1 MSKIFLITGG
11 VKSGKTRCA
20 IKYFEECDN
29 VVYIP
34 TLDNISI
41 GTELEIAESRVL
53 RPKTWITREECY
65 SPARAI
71 SDEKLFILD
80 SVTYL
85 VINHLREAA
94 PECTEITKKIRE
106 EVSDN
111 LMSEVREFIRVI
123 RKLNCDAII
132 TTNEIGFSTMP
143 TNAFE
148 LAFRDIL
155 AKANSYIC
163 QQSDELY
170 LSLCGTQLRIF

>member
-20 IKYFEECDN
+20 IKYFEECEN

-85 VINHLREAA
+85 VINHLRE
-94 PECTEITKKIRE
+94 

-143 TNAFE
+143 TSGFE